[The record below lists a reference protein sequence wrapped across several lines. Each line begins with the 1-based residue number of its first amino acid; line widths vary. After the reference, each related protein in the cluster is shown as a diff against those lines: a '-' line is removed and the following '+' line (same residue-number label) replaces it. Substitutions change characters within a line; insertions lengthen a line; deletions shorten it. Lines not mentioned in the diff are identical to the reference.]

1 MCDDASG
8 HMPAVDELDALERSL
23 NYFFSMFIDT
33 RKSEP
38 PAIADNAGCCVL
50 EDGGRRRQRGAN
62 CIDQDDHAI
71 AGEHRHDIRRDCLT
85 SARARSLKAGVK

>member
-50 EDGGRRRQRGAN
+50 EDGGRRRQRGAT
-62 CIDQDDHAI
+62 CIDQDDTQLPANI
-71 AGEHRHDIRRDCLT
+71 ATT
-85 SARARSLKAGVK
+85 SGPIA